1 MEKHINPEELIVAV
15 LQGEDYSEA
24 IEELNGKGFYVTILN
39 STGGFLRKKSV
50 TVMIGVKS
58 KDLDEAIEV
67 LKHYGKR
74 IEMEYHSPA
83 PFSLGGI
90 PAASLSCLPSIELPV
105 RIGGVI
111 YFVIDIKKNG
121 RF

>member
-1 MEKHINPEELIVAV
+1 MA
-15 LQGEDYSEA
+15 
-24 IEELNGKGFYVTILN
+24 
-39 STGGFLRKKSV
+39 FLGKKSV

-58 KDLDEAIEV
+58 KDPDDAIEV

-83 PFSLGGI
+83 PFSAVGI
-90 PAASLSCLPSIELPV
+90 PAASLSCL
-105 RIGGVI
+105 
-111 YFVIDIKKNG
+111 YFVMDVKKNG

>member
-1 MEKHINPEELIVAV
+1 
-15 LQGEDYSEA
+15 
-24 IEELNGKGFYVTILN
+24 
-39 STGGFLRKKSV
+39 
-50 TVMIGVKS
+50 MIGVIS

-74 IEMEYHSPA
+74 IEIEFQSPA
-83 PFSLGGI
+83 PFSTGGI

-105 RIGGVI
+105 RMGGVI
-111 YFVIDIKKNG
+111 YFVIDVKKKG

>member
-1 MEKHINPEELIVAV
+1 MEKQINSEELIVAV

-24 IEELNGKGFYVTILN
+24 FEELNGKGFYVTILN

-50 TVMIGVKS
+50 TLMIGVKS

-74 IEMEYHSPA
+74 IEMEDHSPA
-83 PFSLGGI
+83 PFSTGGNPSCFTI
-90 PAASLSCLPSIELPV
+90 LSSVNRTARQNRRSGIL
-105 RIGGVI
+105 RH
-111 YFVIDIKKNG
+111 
-121 RF
+121 

>member
-1 MEKHINPEELIVAV
+1 MEKQINSEELIVAV

-58 KDLDEAIEV
+58 KDLD
-67 LKHYGKR
+67 
-74 IEMEYHSPA
+74 
-83 PFSLGGI
+83 
-90 PAASLSCLPSIELPV
+90 
-105 RIGGVI
+105 
-111 YFVIDIKKNG
+111 
-121 RF
+121 

>member
-1 MEKHINPEELIVAV
+1 MEKHINSEELIVAV
-15 LQGEDYSEA
+15 LQGEDYSEV

-83 PFSLGGI
+83 LFSAVGI

-105 RIGGVI
+105 RIGGV
-111 YFVIDIKKNG
+111 VKKTDG
-121 RF
+121 SRLVP

>member
-1 MEKHINPEELIVAV
+1 MA
-15 LQGEDYSEA
+15 
-24 IEELNGKGFYVTILN
+24 
-39 STGGFLRKKSV
+39 FLGKKSV

-58 KDLDEAIEV
+58 KDPDDAIEV

-74 IEMEYHSPA
+74 IEMEYHSSA
-83 PFSLGGI
+83 PFSTGGI
-90 PAASLSCLPSIELPV
+90 PAASLFCLPSIELPV

-111 YFVIDIKKNG
+111 YFVMDVKKNG

>member
-1 MEKHINPEELIVAV
+1 MLPFSTPQVA
-15 LQGEDYSEA
+15 
-24 IEELNGKGFYVTILN
+24 
-39 STGGFLRKKSV
+39 FLGKKSV

-90 PAASLSCLPSIELPV
+90 PAASLSCLPSIELLV
-105 RIGGVI
+105 RIGGEV
-111 YFVIDIKKNG
+111 YFVIDV
-121 RF
+121 

>member
-1 MEKHINPEELIVAV
+1 MEKQINSEELIVAV

-50 TVMIGVKS
+50 TVMIEVKS

-83 PFSLGGI
+83 PFFTGGI
-90 PAASLSCLPSIELPV
+90 PATSLSCLPSIELPV
-105 RIGGVI
+105 RMGGVV
-111 YFVIDIKKNG
+111 YFVIDVKKNG

>member
-1 MEKHINPEELIVAV
+1 MEKHINSEVLIVAV

-74 IEMEYHSPA
+74 IEMEYHTRHHFPQGESQLLHYHVFRQSNCPSEWEEWYTS
-83 PFSLGGI
+83 SLT
-90 PAASLSCLPSIELPV
+90 
-105 RIGGVI
+105 
-111 YFVIDIKKNG
+111 
-121 RF
+121 